1 MFRGKKGKKE
11 KKKIKTQNDKIVE
24 TDMDIWC
31 YTDIKKVIIR
41 AMQAAA
47 RIICNLVKMYQE
59 YSFSSIFLHIF
70 GNIKKTEWL
79 FFLHWIFVERLEF
92 QW

>member
-1 MFRGKKGKKE
+1 MCFVARRVR

-41 AMQAAA
+41 EKQ
-47 RIICNLVKMYQE
+47 CNV
-59 YSFSSIFLHIF
+59 SSRKNNL
-70 GNIKKTEWL
+70 
-79 FFLHWIFVERLEF
+79 
-92 QW
+92 